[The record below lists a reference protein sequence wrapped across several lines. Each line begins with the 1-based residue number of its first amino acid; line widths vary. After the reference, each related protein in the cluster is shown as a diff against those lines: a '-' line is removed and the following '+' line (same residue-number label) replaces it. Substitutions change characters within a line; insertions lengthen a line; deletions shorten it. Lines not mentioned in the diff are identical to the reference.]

1 MGVYF
6 FDNPSQEK
14 DLYKEI
20 YDRQTNYKRT
30 KESVLLDDSVRASS
44 ISKMYPNFSPDVIS
58 ALTLLQVKPEAEV
71 LAEVSARIA
80 ENNQR
85 SILQK
90 TGNGF
95 KAGIRLGL
103 LGLEDAYRSWVD
115 RPINSFIA
123 STFGDQAK
131 DLTFQDAYAQSGKST
146 VRQAVNQLRQGKRV
160 NLGDGFLPDSDEFD
174 AQNPNSKFY
183 EEYQYMVKKGMD
195 SDRAAQQISDYL
207 GDPITDLDLRAQE
220 ESGAFT
226 ITTRGSDGNQVAMP
240 ISLGRATANLFMEPG
255 SKGFNAVSGL
265 IDMGK
270 IMFLDPANYFGLG
283 IKALTKNKRLLAPS
297 EELIASLKKKRYT
310 R

>member
-14 DLYKEI
+14 NLYKEI

-103 LGLEDAYRSWVD
+103 LGLE
-115 RPINSFIA
+115 
-123 STFGDQAK
+123 
-131 DLTFQDAYAQSGKST
+131 
-146 VRQAVNQLRQGKRV
+146 
-160 NLGDGFLPDSDEFD
+160 EH
-174 AQNPNSKFY
+174 
-183 EEYQYMVKKGMD
+183 
-195 SDRAAQQISDYL
+195 
-207 GDPITDLDLRAQE
+207 
-220 ESGAFT
+220 
-226 ITTRGSDGNQVAMP
+226 
-240 ISLGRATANLFMEPG
+240 EPG
-255 SKGFNAVSGL
+255 AHIRTL
-265 IDMGK
+265 
-270 IMFLDPANYFGLG
+270 LLG
-283 IKALTKNKRLLAPS
+283 ESVVVPTYPFVKENRKLKRETKA
-297 EELIASLKKKRYT
+297 
-310 R
+310 